1 MFDINDF
8 PPSFQII
15 IWTGPSITLV
25 ITLTF
30 LLLLK
35 CRGTRMNQLEITD
48 NNDDTTTHMPE
59 GQDPEIE
66 DRNPINDA
74 RNVYRSTDMAEA
86 QGTEGEDRNTIT
98 DATNNAMTTDMPRT
112 DPERERDQEP
122 ENENMK
128 TITEETSNNDNR

>member
-74 RNVYRSTDMAEA
+74 RNVYRSTDMPEG
-86 QGTEGEDRNTIT
+86 QGTEGEDRNTVM
-98 DATNNAMTTDMPRT
+98 DATNNAMTDMP
-112 DPERERDQEP
+112 RDQEP
-122 ENENMK
+122 ENENMNN
-128 TITEETSNNDNR
+128 TITEETNNDNR